1 MSERTPEIRLAQELG
16 RLVLTIQVS
25 GRAVLPRSNDEL
37 LQSIVEAAARIF
49 GAAAASI
56 ALIDEKEGCLE
67 FKVAYGAGSDQVVGM
82 RIPLDQG
89 IAGWVALTGQ
99 PMATSNV
106 QHDVRFARSTAE
118 RTGYVPRSILAMP
131 LLRRERV
138 IGVMEVL
145 DKIAAPAFGM
155 EDMELLALFARQAA
169 IAINQ
174 SQQFDRLNDLFIRG
188 IHDLLADGS
197 TGSFE
202 IVHALEAEPDD
213 EMTRDLFDLADRV
226 NAISAL
232 GEAERGMCLQVLD
245 AFTRYVQSKPGKSA
259 AELRSKGE

>member
-1 MSERTPEIRLAQELG
+1 MSASGNDSKLTEELRRLLLA
-16 RLVLTIQVS
+16 IQAS

-56 ALIDEKEGCLE
+56 ALVNEKEGWLE
-67 FKVAYGAGSDQVVGM
+67 FKVAYGVGSEEVVGLRM
-82 RIPLDQG
+82 PLDEG
-89 IAGWVALTGQ
+89 IAGYVVMSGQ
-99 PMATSNV
+99 PMAISNV
-106 QHDVRFARSTAE
+106 QEDARFARAAAE

-131 LLRRERV
+131 LLWRDRV

-155 EDMELLALFARQAA
+155 QDMELLALFARQAA

-174 SQQFDRLNDLFIRG
+174 SQQFDGLNDLLVRG
-188 IHDLLADGS
+188 LRDLLACEGLES
-197 TGSFE
+197 AE
-202 IVHALEAEPDD
+202 IARVIQTEPS
-213 EMTRDLFDLADRV
+213 EELARDLFDLADRV

-232 GEAERGMCLQVLD
+232 GDAERQTCLKVLD
-245 AFTRYVQSKPGKSA
+245 AF
-259 AELRSKGE
+259 AEQARSKMGG